1 MYRLVFYSC
10 CVFCLGFIGA
20 FIRMVTGGYWYA
32 AIACVY
38 VTLLVS
44 IPLMKFY
51 LRGRKPVFIPLKWSQ
66 VHASDKLRWFRK
78 GTAAL
83 FCTVVIGAVQHRYYN
98 EGIAI
103 ASICTIFLLPI
114 DTWLFGPAT
123 KYPVAHP
130 WSSTRYIII
139 VGGRNYGV
147 ILCLFQLG
155 QYISMESSQTYRTS
169 IIGMIVGV
177 ILLCIKPIV
186 LWVAPEI
193 PPKTISEDPVA
204 VPNEALVTTK
214 VMKEAEPI
222 PAVVVEPKAVVQ
234 EKVEQEAPPEIKQTK
249 PPPDLKALKESYLGL
264 PDLSAQAR
272 GFAFQRFLHDLFKAH
287 DLITRSAFRLKGEE
301 IDGSFELGSH
311 TWLLEAKWYSVP
323 TPQSDLLV
331 FNGKVEG
338 KSTWAR
344 GIFISYAG
352 FTYDGLIAFRHGKRT
367 SIIGMDGNDL
377 LLILD
382 GAISLQDAIKI
393 KSMKAVENNDFFV
406 PLSALL

>member
-20 FIRMVTGGYWYA
+20 FIRMVIGGYGYA
-32 AIACVY
+32 AIACVF

-51 LRGRKPVFIPLKWSQ
+51 VKWRKPVFIPLKWSE
-66 VHASDKLRWFRK
+66 VSASDKLRWVRK

-83 FCTVVIGAVQHRYYN
+83 FCTVVIGAMQHRYYD
-98 EGIAI
+98 EGIVI
-103 ASICTIFLLPI
+103 ASVCTVFLLPI
-114 DTWLFGPAT
+114 DKWLFGPAS
-123 KYPVAHP
+123 KYPVTNP
-130 WSSTRYIII
+130 WRSTRYLVI

-147 ILCLFQLG
+147 ILCLWHAG
-155 QYISMESSQTYRTS
+155 QYISMESTQTYQTS
-169 IIGMIVGV
+169 IVGIILGMI
-177 ILLCIKPIV
+177 LLFIRPLV
-186 LWVAPEI
+186 LWVAPER
-193 PPKTISEDPVA
+193 PPVV
-204 VPNEALVTTK
+204 VPNEPLAV
-214 VMKEAEPI
+214 VEEVKEAEPL
-222 PAVVVEPKAVVQ
+222 PAAVVEPPEEIIQVAEP
-234 EKVEQEAPPEIKQTK
+234 EKKPEQPQ
-249 PPPDLKALKESYLGL
+249 PDLKALKESYLGL

-272 GFAFQRFLHDLFKAH
+272 GFAFQRFLHDLFSAH

-352 FTYDGLIAFRHGKRT
+352 FSYDGLIAFRHGKRT

>member
-10 CVFCLGFIGA
+10 CVFCVVYFGA
-20 FIRMVTGGYWYA
+20 FVRMVVGGYWYA
-32 AIACVY
+32 AIASAF

-44 IPLMKFY
+44 IPLITYYVKW
-51 LRGRKPVFIPLKWSQ
+51 RKPVFIPLKWSK
-66 VHASDKLRWFRK
+66 VPSADKYRWVRK

-83 FCTVVIGAVQHRYYN
+83 FCSVVIGATQHHYYN
-98 EGIAI
+98 EGIAM
-103 ASICTIFLLPI
+103 AAVCTVFLLPI
-114 DTWLFGPAT
+114 DKWIFGPAS
-123 KYPVAHP
+123 KYPINP
-130 WSSTRYIII
+130 WRSTRYVII
-139 VGGRNYGV
+139 VGVRNFGV
-147 ILCLFQLG
+147 YYCLWHLG
-155 QYISMESSQTYRTS
+155 NYINIESTYTYQESIRGM
-169 IIGMIVGV
+169 IIGAS
-177 ILLCIKPIV
+177 LLLIRPLV
-186 LWVAPEI
+186 LLVAPEK
-193 PPKTISEDPVA
+193 PPKTMNINKVA
-204 VPNEALVTTK
+204 ETK
-214 VMKEAEPI
+214 EPTVAIEPAKEAELI
-222 PAVVVEPKAVVQ
+222 PATVVEVEEVVPEKTSEKKQ
-234 EKVEQEAPPEIKQTK
+234 EQPQ
-249 PPPDLKALKESYLGL
+249 PDLKTLKETYVGL
-264 PDLSAQAR
+264 HDLTNQAR
-272 GFAFQRFLHDLFKAH
+272 GFAFQRFLHSLFTAH

-352 FTYDGLIAFRHGKRT
+352 FSADGLIAFRHGKRT

-382 GAISLQDAIKI
+382 GVVTLQDAIKL